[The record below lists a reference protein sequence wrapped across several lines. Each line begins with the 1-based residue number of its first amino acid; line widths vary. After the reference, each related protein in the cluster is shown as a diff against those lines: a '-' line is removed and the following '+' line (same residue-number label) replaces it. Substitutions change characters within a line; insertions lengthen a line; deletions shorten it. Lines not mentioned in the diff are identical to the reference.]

1 MIQNLNKILLSPFT
15 INLSF
20 FSSLFFF
27 ASIVDM
33 IAWICYG
40 DPIFAFYFGLHGFV
54 MCYVITLIAYFL
66 KNVKGGAAYKIIFL
80 GLGVVNAAIDIF
92 CHYTLRMGFTYDM
105 VGIIKATNPQEISEF
120 ADMFF
125 DWRPLLILVSLCCFT
140 YIVYWLLTKIKI
152 PKLVPYLGILLVL
165 VGIGATTLKH
175 SSNWGRVFLGKPYLY
190 FSYELPPD
198 LKQYYTDFEIKV
210 DKGRLPRNVVI
221 VVGESFSKDHSSLY
235 GYEKKTNPY
244 LEELLRDS
252 LLFVYD
258 SVSAPATHTIPSFQN
273 IMSMY
278 NEGEQK
284 NWYEC
289 TTIIEVF
296 DKVGYRTSWVSNQ
309 SQKGGYDNVVAKYA
323 ELCDTSLWA
332 GNRFEGA
339 NRTTFDEEVLP
350 LIASLI
356 NDTTN
361 LNFYCV
367 HLMGSHYTFDTR
379 YPLEQW
385 TKFIETDY
393 SQFMHHQRYNQ
404 ATYDNSI
411 LYNDYVVREIIR
423 FFEEDDTML
432 LYLSDHALDVY
443 NSSTDYVGHATGNP
457 KSKEAALRIP
467 YMMYMSH
474 TCQTLHPESKKIV
487 EQELSES
494 LNSTNMIFSLMRIL
508 GIEISVVL
516 DSNN

>member
-1 MIQNLNKILLSPFT
+1 MHHLKLFILSPFT
-15 INLSF
+15 KTLP
-20 FSSLFFF
+20 FF
-27 ASIVDM
+27 AALFILASLVDM
-33 IAWICYG
+33 IAWISYG
-40 DPIFAFYFGLHGFV
+40 DPVFAFYFGLHGFV
-54 MCYVITLIAYFL
+54 MCYGIVLPVYWLNKQRWKAIYE
-66 KNVKGGAAYKIIFL
+66 IIFL
-80 GLGVVNAAIDIF
+80 FLGAINAAIDVF
-92 CHYTLRMGFTYDM
+92 CHFTLKMGFTYDM
-105 VGIIKATNPQEISEF
+105 VGIIKATNPQEVSEF

-125 DWRPLLILVSLCCFT
+125 DWRPVLILILLLGFT
-140 YIVYWLLTKIKI
+140 YIVYLLLTKIKI

-165 VGIGATTLKH
+165 VGLGATTVKH
-175 SSNWGRVFLGKPYLY
+175 SSNWGRVFLGKPYLF
-190 FSYELPPD
+190 FSYELPPE
-198 LKQYYTDFEIKV
+198 LKQYYTDFEIEV
-210 DKGRLPRNVVI
+210 DEERLPRNVVI

-235 GYEKKTNPY
+235 GYDKKTNPM
-244 LEELLRDS
+244 LEELQRDS
-252 LLFVYD
+252 LIFVYD
-258 SVSAPATHTIPSFQN
+258 SVSAPATHTIPCFQN

-278 NEGEQK
+278 NEGVQK

-289 TTIIEVF
+289 TTLIEVF

-309 SQKGGYDNVVAKYA
+309 SQKGGYDNIVAKYA

-350 LIASLI
+350 LIATLV
-356 NDTTN
+356 NDSAN

-385 TKFIETDY
+385 TKFKEADY
-393 SQFMHHQRYNQ
+393 IQHMQHQRYIL

-411 LYNDYVVREIIR
+411 LYNDYVVRQIIR
-423 FFEEDDTML
+423 FFENDDTML

-467 YMMYMSH
+467 YMIYMSP
-474 TCQTLHPESKKIV
+474 TCQSLHPESKMIV
-487 EQELSES
+487 ESELSKP
-494 LNSTNMIFSLMRIL
+494 LNSTNMIYSL
-508 GIEISVVL
+508 IEIIGVKLSQ
-516 DSNN
+516 